1 MKTIAL
7 FISSLQKGGSE
18 RVMVNLAEYL
28 YKKQYEVILV
38 TQYKKEDEYELSP
51 QIKRVFSE
59 PEKEKLQGNRIQN
72 FIVRFQTLRNIWK
85 TYKPDVILAFLGKN
99 NLMAIATSKL
109 LPSKVV
115 VSVRGE
121 PTMEY
126 EGKLM
131 QLLAKSMFAFADGV
145 ILQTG
150 QCAGFFPKRV
160 QRKAVILQNPLNEQ
174 FLGKQY
180 AGERNKT
187 IVAVGRVDENKN
199 HQMLIQAY
207 EEIMSEYPEYHLV
220 IYGDGN
226 KREQLLE
233 YIKEKNLVEK
243 VSMPGN
249 VKDVASHIRDAAV
262 YVLTSNTEG
271 MPNSLIEAMVLGLP
285 VISTN
290 CPCGGPETIIQ
301 DGVNGLLIPVGDI
314 KALAEALKKVLG
326 NQEYAD
332 KLGENA
338 AKLSEEL
345 HPDKVNRKWEQYLE
359 GV

>member
-1 MKTIAL
+1 
-7 FISSLQKGGSE
+7 
-18 RVMVNLAEYL
+18 
-28 YKKQYEVILV
+28 
-38 TQYKKEDEYELSP
+38 
-51 QIKRVFSE
+51 
-59 PEKEKLQGNRIQN
+59 
-72 FIVRFQTLRNIWK
+72 
-85 TYKPDVILAFLGKN
+85 
-99 NLMAIATSKL
+99 
-109 LPSKVV
+109 
-115 VSVRGE
+115 
-121 PTMEY
+121 MEY

-145 ILQTG
+145 ILQTR
-150 QCAGFFPKRV
+150 QCANFFPKRV
-160 QRKAVILQNPLNEQ
+160 QRKAVILPNPLNEQ

-180 AGERNKT
+180 VGERRKT

-207 EEIMSEYPEYHLV
+207 EDIMSEYPEYQLV
-220 IYGDGN
+220 IYGDGD
-226 KREQLLE
+226 RRQQLLE
-233 YIKEKNLVEK
+233 YIREKKLTQK
-243 VSMPGN
+243 VSMPGK
-249 VKDVASHIRDAAV
+249 VKDVAAHIREAAV

-301 DGVNGLLIPVGDI
+301 DGVNGLLIPVGDT
-314 KALAEALKKVLG
+314 KALAEALKKILG
-326 NQEYAD
+326 NQEYAC

-345 HPDKVNRKWEQYLE
+345 HPDKVNRQWEQYLE